1 MSGDTDLDRHLAAYL
16 ATRDALGLAA
26 GARPRLLRSFL
37 DHARAETAPSAPIR
51 AATALAWAC
60 DRAPPSCG
68 DAGKAYRLGVARGF
82 LAYLSGVVPGTEVP
96 SHNLL
101 AGQRRRRPYILSDAE
116 VESLVAA
123 AGKAPPR
130 GTLRPVMLPALL
142 GLLASTGLRIGEAV
156 RLRVN
161 DVQLDA
167 DPPHLHVL
175 QTKFQKSRL
184 VPLHL
189 SAAAAL
195 AAYLRRREDLGYHAL
210 SDAVFVAE
218 RGGPLHVHLLG
229 VWFGKLVRKL
239 GLWPANQTTTEARR
253 RPSLHSF
260 RHSFA
265 VRRLRAWHE
274 AGLDVQALL
283 PTLSV
288 YLGHLRP
295 EDTYWYLTA
304 TPELLRAAGARFAL
318 DGMVGGEP

>member
-1 MSGDTDLDRHLAAYL
+1 MSGDLDRHLEAYL
-16 ATRDALGLAA
+16 AIRDALGLAA
-26 GARPRLLRSFL
+26 GARPRLLRGFL
-37 DHARAETAPSAPIR
+37 DHARGATPPGAPIR
-51 AATALAWAC
+51 AATALAWAH
-60 DRAPPSCG
+60 DQALPGCG
-68 DAGKAYRLGVARGF
+68 VAGKAHRLSVACGF

-96 SHNLL
+96 AHGLL
-101 AGQRRRRPYILSDAE
+101 AARRRQRPYVFSDAE
-116 VESLVAA
+116 IESLVAA
-123 AGKAPPR
+123 AAKAPPR
-130 GTLRPVMLPALL
+130 GTLRPIALPALL

-156 RLRVN
+156 RLRVD
-161 DVQLDA
+161 DVRLEA
-167 DPPHLHVL
+167 DPPYLRVL

-184 VPLHL
+184 VPVHP

-195 AAYLRRREDLGYHAL
+195 AAYLRRREGLGYHAL
-210 SDAVFVAE
+210 SDAVFVSE
-218 RGGPLHVHLLG
+218 RGGPFDVHLLG
-229 VWFGKLVRKL
+229 VWFAKLTRRL
-239 GLWPANQTTTEARR
+239 GLCPADTQARR

-304 TPELLRAAGARFAL
+304 TPELLRAAGARFVPPGGAA
-318 DGMVGGEP
+318 GGEP